1 MDTLFELL
9 DGEDTER
16 TAAFLSVISNAPDVI
31 LEERKLSSLA
41 YDIDSFRKKYGREYF
56 ENTFG
61 KDEMPKSRLDYFS
74 PESDEWFKKRHPIGY
89 WVLVGFG
96 IAAIVAPL
104 IAFIVLSQ
112 IFNLE
117 LNGWTFLCIVGC
129 FIVGTGLFNIVAA
142 FIKQYLGHLI
152 TFGCLTVGGF
162 MIFAGIK
169 LMETDYFTDEQV
181 NFYFI
186 TLLFLLI
193 PLLLYPWFR
202 HSVHFLLRSEKKLSR
217 SAIKRNMTGKRNFW
231 WYKALHEAEGLGALY
246 YLNLIFTILYPTAFL
261 TAFFFGFIK
270 VMSIPILI
278 LSALTY
284 INALVMLACA
294 QIKKNIREYG
304 SPLVLW
310 IKGKYLDIFTWIFLL
325 VILYAH
331 LLLFNSLWSFEFLS
345 SIQIFK

>member
-1 MDTLFELL
+1 
-9 DGEDTER
+9 
-16 TAAFLSVISNAPDVI
+16 
-31 LEERKLSSLA
+31 
-41 YDIDSFRKKYGREYF
+41 
-56 ENTFG
+56 
-61 KDEMPKSRLDYFS
+61 
-74 PESDEWFKKRHPIGY
+74 
-89 WVLVGFG
+89 
-96 IAAIVAPL
+96 
-104 IAFIVLSQ
+104 
-112 IFNLE
+112 
-117 LNGWTFLCIVGC
+117 
-129 FIVGTGLFNIVAA
+129 
-142 FIKQYLGHLI
+142 
-152 TFGCLTVGGF
+152 
-162 MIFAGIK
+162 
-169 LMETDYFTDEQV
+169 
-181 NFYFI
+181 
-186 TLLFLLI
+186 
-193 PLLLYPWFR
+193 
-202 HSVHFLLRSEKKLSR
+202 
-217 SAIKRNMTGKRNFW
+217 MTGKRNFW

-246 YLNLIFTILYPTAFL
+246 YLNFIFTILYPTAIL